1 MLEEDVKNMG
11 SNETAAACVL
21 PLSSLLRRMHGWK
34 PDLWEIYEP
43 CFSKVRG
50 LLNLAEYIDKQN
62 TEESL
67 DDKLIS
73 NTLRS
78 TAEIAADGKKLWME
92 DPNRYIELSFKLLL
106 RRTIDVN
113 LKVAQDWLNND
124 LY

>member
-1 MLEEDVKNMG
+1 M
-11 SNETAAACVL
+11 
-21 PLSSLLRRMHGWK
+21 
-34 PDLWEIYEP
+34 
-43 CFSKVRG
+43 
-50 LLNLAEYIDKQN
+50 NLAEYIDKQN

-78 TAEIAADGKKLWME
+78 TAEMAADGKKLWME
-92 DPNRYIELSFKLLL
+92 DPTRYIVLSFKLLL

-113 LKVAQDWLNND
+113 LKVARDWLNND